1 MHPDHLWFGDYYVVN
16 RSSGHL
22 WIEVQL
28 SRQYQS
34 DFFQHTTTMR
44 QAFHRHLGRTR
55 MPLLLLLLF
64 LLSLSLEFKGNILR
78 IFRLKISK
86 ILILNKPPKPEDLI
100 QFFPQIIGLVNSNSP
115 LYQFIYISQ
124 YRLIKYFY

>member
-1 MHPDHLWFGDYYVVN
+1 
-16 RSSGHL
+16 
-22 WIEVQL
+22 
-28 SRQYQS
+28 
-34 DFFQHTTTMR
+34 MR